1 MTRFFFLCKKLKWQH
16 SKSYQ
21 SDFFGSFN
29 YPRIIL
35 RTWKRMNFFLLHQ
48 TGSCSEN
55 NNISLQGKL
64 QKPPLT
70 LDCYVTSFPQ
80 ILALS
85 RARRVSMK
93 LLLSKY
99 VYYDAFVPEILTFWI
114 FLDFPQP
121 INPSFFEKK
130 LSPSLQHR
138 YIACI
143 LWPGLNTLGS
153 GRCSP
158 CNRIRSETAG
168 RNTLALYCET
178 CKRQTKRYKTDGII
192 QLRPD
197 KYCGLKNWSHLK
209 ILMKLNSCRASTS
222 KTWILDQM
230 CQIHRY
236 SIYCRSKFHISLWL
250 LFLEDFLLVVTH
262 L

>member
-85 RARRVSMK
+85 RATRVSMK

-168 RNTLALYCET
+168 RNTPALYCET
-178 CKRQTKRYKTDGII
+178 CKRQTKRYRQMELFNWGLTSIVDWKTGVTWKYWRNWTAAGLQHQKHEYWTRCVKSTDTQSTVDQSFTCHFGFCF
-192 QLRPD
+192 LRIF
-197 KYCGLKNWSHLK
+197 Y
-209 ILMKLNSCRASTS
+209 
-222 KTWILDQM
+222 
-230 CQIHRY
+230 
-236 SIYCRSKFHISLWL
+236 WL
-250 LFLEDFLLVVTH
+250 
-262 L
+262 